1 MKNYK
6 VWLRSFLLAI
16 FLFTLVNCY
25 GAGIVKCRHN
35 EIMRLINEHHEFLRT
50 HYPNFYKGTLNIVG
64 ELKDSFNK
72 PSKDIQD
79 RNHQLEQVRK

>member
-1 MKNYK
+1 MKFN
-6 VWLRSFLLAI
+6 WLSISLLSILLFFLANL
-16 FLFTLVNCY
+16 Y
-25 GAGIVKCRHN
+25 GAKVIEYRHN
-35 EIMRLINEHHEFLRT
+35 EVLRLINEHHEFLRT

-79 RNHQLEQVRK
+79 YYNQLEQVRK